1 MARRI
6 LLLTNRRVAVDCVS
20 YLQRCNSDLEVATA
34 FDLEGLYAK
43 VRGHEQYTRLISF
56 LTDVIIPA
64 DVLNSL
70 TLTPY
75 NIHPGPPEYPG
86 SHPEA
91 FAIWDQ
97 ADVFGVT
104 AHEIEASVDSGAI
117 VIVDR
122 FPIPAK
128 PDLQQLVD
136 QVFPAAVNTFA
147 KIATHCAHSDDDLRR
162 LDERWGPKKGTR
174 RAFRDL
180 CQLGN
185 SNYGDDFDRLKRACG
200 PDLAEDHLKTA

>member
-6 LLLTNRRVAVDCVS
+6 LLLTNRRVAVDCMS
-20 YLQRCNSDLEVATA
+20 YLQKCNSDLEVSTA
-34 FDLEGLYAK
+34 FDLESLRAK
-43 VRGHEQYTRLISF
+43 MQGREHDTRLISF
-56 LTDVIIPA
+56 LTDVIVPA
-64 DVLNSL
+64 DILNSL

-91 FAIWDQ
+91 FAIWEQ
-97 ADVFGVT
+97 AEIFGVT
-104 AHEIEASVDSGAI
+104 AHEIEASVDSGPI
-117 VIVDR
+117 VLVHR
-122 FPIPAK
+122 IPMPAR

-147 KIATHCAHSDDDLRR
+147 EIATHCAHRDDDLPR
-162 LDERWGPKKGTR
+162 LDEKWGPKKGTR

-180 CQLGN
+180 CQLG
-185 SNYGDDFDRLKRACG
+185 SGSYVDDFDRLSRACG
-200 PDLAEDHLKTA
+200 PDLVKDHLESA